1 MKRVWLLSL
10 LLMAGLV
17 WGPETSWGK
26 PHHDQKAGGQRVEDG
41 VGATE
46 GNRWQQLSPEKRK
59 ELQQRYR
66 QFQELPAAEQQK
78 LRQRYDRFRELS
90 PEKKQRML
98 ERHRKFQQL
107 PPEQREE
114 LHREWQRIK
123 QLPAKDRS
131 QERQKL
137 HQRYFNSSSSNGG

>member
-10 LLMAGLV
+10 LLLAGLA
-17 WGPETSWGK
+17 WGQETAWAK
-26 PHHDQKAGGQRVEDG
+26 THHDHKASGQRAEAGG
-41 VGATE
+41 GATE
-46 GNRWQQLSPEKRK
+46 GNRWQQLNPEQRK

-90 PEKKQRML
+90 PDKKQRMQ

-123 QLPAKDRS
+123 RLPAKDRS

-137 HQRYFNSSSSNGG
+137 HQRYFNDNNGG